1 MHQASST
8 PSIEGILLSCNLTCL
23 ISIIQVGEVEQYLE
37 RGPGFIFL
45 FHPALGPLWDVI
57 AQKLRGGCL
66 EAGAELVLQVAEA
79 DVQNLQL
86 DGSLLVNADAAMGL
100 LEAPVR
106 RGRPGGY
113 PGRSGVQSLLHL
125 LERGADRCDPPHIG

>member
-1 MHQASST
+1 MQQASST
-8 PSIEGILLSCNLTCL
+8 PRIEVILLSYNLTYSPSL
-23 ISIIQVGEVEQYLE
+23 IQVGEVEQYLE

-66 EAGAELVLQVAEA
+66 EAGSELVLQVAEA
-79 DVQNLQL
+79 DLQNLEL

-113 PGRSGVQSLLHL
+113 SGRSGVQSLLHL
-125 LERGADRCDPPHIG
+125 LEHGADRCALPR